1 MKENTRQK
9 LIDATFEEIYSHGYQ
24 GTALADVLS
33 NAGVHKGSMYHFF
46 ENKKDMAITA
56 INEKMNERFFVKYG
70 QILNLTNN
78 FLDEFFKSLKDISSR
93 DFKRGCPIANI
104 VQEMSNLDE
113 DFNKTMKFIYE
124 EFKRF
129 IQDILDKA
137 VDAKEMQKCDTKKI
151 ALFITATLE
160 GAILAAKASGNPQ
173 DYVDSIDLLEEY
185 IQKVYKKKYIK

>member
-185 IQKVYKKKYIK
+185 IQKVYKID

>member
-113 DFNKTMKFIYE
+113 DFNKTMKFIYA

-185 IQKVYKKKYIK
+185 IQKVYKID